1 MSEVQY
7 LVEKGQTREF
17 VARAELDA
25 RLKDGW
31 IQLGVMYPAI
41 GATVPQ
47 PAVPAETPKPQGKG
61 KGKGKDEGEAV
72 G

>member
-1 MSEVQY
+1 MDVQI
-7 LVEKGQTREF
+7 LVEKGGERKYVVPE
-17 VARAELDA
+17 ELA
-25 RLKDGW
+25 KHLQDGW
-31 IQLGVMYPAI
+31 IELGRLYPAK

-47 PAVPAETPKPQGKG
+47 PLAPTGTPAPQGKG